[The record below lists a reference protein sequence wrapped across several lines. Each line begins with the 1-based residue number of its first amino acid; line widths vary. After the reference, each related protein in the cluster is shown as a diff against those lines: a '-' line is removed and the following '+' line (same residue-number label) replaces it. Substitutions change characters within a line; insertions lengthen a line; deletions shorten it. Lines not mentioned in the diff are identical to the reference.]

1 MQRLNDLPLSC
12 KLQHLRASVSTCA
25 DTSRSLRAVSTGY
38 ASRPPA
44 CRAHLGRRA
53 ACPEGAPWVRVPASG
68 VPCAPR
74 TVAPQVSTRHARHP
88 VCSDL
93 RRRRVAL
100 DLLLASH
107 STLTE
112 LEQREIE
119 LLLQT
124 QAWDEPPPPLGAE
137 VPGRRTARLDPPARA
152 ARADQQAGTAHG
164 SPLAWEDLSPGHG
177 HGHSHSH
184 GLEAGEFSAGDGIV
198 FGGDG
203 VILRRG
209 EPRFAEA
216 SSADAAI
223 DRFSA
228 VLGGGE
234 TPLAEEFSAV
244 RGGVPLTL
252 TLPVPLTLTLTLT
265 LALALA
271 LALTLAVTLALILSL
286 TRRGPARGGRVQC

>member
-53 ACPEGAPWVRVPASG
+53 ACPEGAPWVGVPASG

-124 QAWDEPPPPLGAE
+124 QAWDEPPPRLKRDDADGPDAE
-137 VPGRRTARLDPPARA
+137 PDALA
-152 ARADQQAGTAHG
+152 AAHG
-164 SPLAWEDLSPGHG
+164 VEWSTLLRAMVAAAPGARPGADEVCDHPVFWG
-177 HGHSHSH
+177 SRQR
-184 GLEAGEFSAGDGIV
+184 LEFLNELKIFNNYV
-198 FGGDG
+198 CQ
-203 VILRRG
+203 R
-209 EPRFAEA
+209 
-216 SSADAAI
+216 
-223 DRFSA
+223 
-228 VLGGGE
+228 
-234 TPLAEEFSAV
+234 
-244 RGGVPLTL
+244 
-252 TLPVPLTLTLTLT
+252 
-265 LALALA
+265 
-271 LALTLAVTLALILSL
+271 
-286 TRRGPARGGRVQC
+286 